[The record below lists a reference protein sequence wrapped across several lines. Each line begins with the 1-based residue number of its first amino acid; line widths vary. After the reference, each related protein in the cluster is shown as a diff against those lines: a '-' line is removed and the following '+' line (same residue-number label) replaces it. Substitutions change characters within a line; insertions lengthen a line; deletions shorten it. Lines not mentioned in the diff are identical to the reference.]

1 MRRRY
6 VIAASILATLVALDA
21 VAVVFEQQANV
32 AAAGVQAP
40 QFEVDPMW
48 PKPLPNHWVLGWATG
63 VTVDSQDHIWM
74 VQQANKLAAG
84 ELFGEASVPGSCCFA
99 APPVLEFDQIGNL
112 VSHWGGPGP
121 GYDWLDSPHGISFDH
136 KGAVWIGGN
145 DRTSSQILK
154 FTRAGKFV
162 LQIGRPNQK
171 QDSNDVQ
178 NLNMPTDV
186 VVDPAANEAY
196 VADGY
201 GNRRVIVYDADSGK
215 YKRHWGA
222 YGHKPDDTNLG
233 PYNPDMPPAQ
243 QFRSPVH
250 CVKFAIDG
258 LLYAC
263 DRTNDRLQVFKK
275 DGTFVKEAFF
285 AKRTK
290 GFGSVF
296 DIAFSK
302 DPQQTYIYVA
312 DGSNNKIYVVRRDT
326 LEVVTS
332 FGDGGRQPGQ
342 FYAVHNIA
350 TDSHGN
356 IYTVET
362 QHGQRLQK
370 FTYKGMGPV
379 SKSDQGVVWPKAARS
394 PQ

>member
-1 MRRRY
+1 MKRHFAF
-6 VIAASILATLVALDA
+6 AASFLVVLIALAAGSA
-21 VAVVFEQQANV
+21 IFENRAAI
-32 AAAGVQAP
+32 AAAGIQAP

-48 PKPLPNHWVLGWATG
+48 PKPLPNHWVLGWVTG
-63 VTVDSQDHIWM
+63 VTVDPEDHIWI
-74 VQQANKLAAG
+74 VQQANKLSPG
-84 ELFGEASVPGSCCFA
+84 ELFGDPNVTGSCCFA
-99 APPVLEFDQIGNL
+99 APPVLEFDQSGKL
-112 VSHWGGPGP
+112 VGHWGGPGS
-121 GYDWLDSPHGISFDH
+121 GYDWLESPHGISLDY
-136 KGAVWIGGN
+136 KGNVWIAGN
-145 DRTSSQILK
+145 DRGASQILK
-154 FTRAGKFV
+154 FTRAGQFL

-178 NLNMPTDV
+178 NLNMATDV
-186 VVDPAANEAY
+186 VVDPASNEAY
-196 VADGY
+196 VSDGY

-233 PYNPDMPPAQ
+233 PYNPDAPVAQ
-243 QFRSPVH
+243 QFRTPVH
-250 CVKFAIDG
+250 CVKISNDG
-258 LLYAC
+258 LLYVC

-296 DIAFSK
+296 DIAFSR
-302 DPQQTYIYVA
+302 DPQQTYLYEA

-326 LEVVTS
+326 LEVLTS

-350 TDSHGN
+350 TDSKGN
-356 IYTVET
+356 IFTVET

-370 FTYKGMGPV
+370 FVYKGIGSITKP
-379 SKSDQGVVWPKAARS
+379 DQGVVWPKTAKS
-394 PQ
+394 PL

>member
-1 MRRRY
+1 
-6 VIAASILATLVALDA
+6 
-21 VAVVFEQQANV
+21 
-32 AAAGVQAP
+32 
-40 QFEVDPMW
+40 MW
-48 PKPLPNHWVLGWATG
+48 PRPLPNHWVLGWATG
-63 VTVDSQDHIWM
+63 VTVDAQDHIWI
-74 VQQANKLAAG
+74 VQQANKLAPG

-99 APPVLEFDQIGNL
+99 APPVLEFDQGGNL
-112 VSHWGGPGP
+112 VGHWGGPGP
-121 GYDWLDSPHGISFDH
+121 GYDWLDSPHGISLDY

-145 DRTSSQILK
+145 DRSSSQILK

-178 NLNMPTDV
+178 NLNMPTDI
-186 VVDPAANEAY
+186 VVDPATNEAF
-196 VADGY
+196 VSDGY

-233 PYNPDMPPAQ
+233 PYNPDVPPAQ

-250 CVKFAIDG
+250 CVKIATDG

-263 DRTNDRLQVFKK
+263 DRSNDRLQVFKK
-275 DGTFVKEAFF
+275 DGSFVKEAFF

-296 DIAFSK
+296 DIAFSR

-312 DGSNNKIYVVRRDT
+312 DGSNNKIYIVKRDT
-326 LEVVTS
+326 LEIVTS

-350 TDSHGN
+350 TDSRGN

-370 FTYKGMGPV
+370 FTYKGMGTV
-379 SKSDQGVVWPKAARS
+379 AKLDQGVVWPNAARR